1 MIGVI
6 VLVATIVASAFFGTV
21 LAIADVE
28 DDEE

>member
-6 VLVATIVASAFFGTV
+6 VLVATIVASAFFGVV
-21 LAIADVE
+21 LAVVDVE